1 MRWQWVVLLVL
12 VFAIAGPAVAQD
24 RAVSF
29 SFKGGLNFADI
40 DVEPVPFDNISPWM
54 RYGGGVGV
62 GFQAHRNLSFD
73 LDVLYMVK
81 GQMSEVHDTDSS
93 GQLIWDFKNE
103 MPLEYL
109 VISPMLRI
117 APMGPGPGVYALA
130 GAEIGVLLSSNFTR
144 EWTYPEDETDVD
156 MSMDN
161 FLTDTN
167 VAISLGAG
175 FQVGGKQGAGLF
187 FEGRYV
193 IGLTD
198 IYEAGLLPGSQYP
211 DMGWKTR
218 DIYVFAGVRM

>member
-1 MRWQWVVLLVL
+1 
-12 VFAIAGPAVAQD
+12 
-24 RAVSF
+24 
-29 SFKGGLNFADI
+29 
-40 DVEPVPFDNISPWM
+40 
-54 RYGGGVGV
+54 
-62 GFQAHRNLSFD
+62 
-73 LDVLYMVK
+73 
-81 GQMSEVHDTDSS
+81 
-93 GQLIWDFKNE
+93 

-109 VISPMLRI
+109 VINLMVRLS
-117 APMGPGPGVYALA
+117 PMGPGPGVYALA

-144 EWTYPEDETDVD
+144 EWTYPEDETDTD

-198 IYEAGLLPGSQYP
+198 IYEAGQLPGSQYP
-211 DMGWKTR
+211 DMSWKTR
-218 DIYVFAGVRM
+218 DIYVLAGVRM